1 MKKLF
6 TSALIACILIFTA
19 CVPPGKIK
27 PGADP
32 IVVNAE
38 QFRIEATKTI
48 DAFIQWA
55 DRNHGLGPDVK
66 AARDL
71 AAKSGPVYIRELREV
86 TRAYKGAR
94 TPENAATVEARI
106 AALRQLL
113 ELVRQHATPK

>member
-6 TSALIACILIFTA
+6 TSTLMACILILTA
-19 CVPPGKIK
+19 CVPAGKIR
-27 PGADP
+27 PGSDP

-38 QFRIEATKTI
+38 QFRIEATKTL
-48 DAFIQWA
+48 DAFIQFC
-55 DRNHGLGPDVK
+55 DRNPALGPDVK

-94 TPENAATVEARI
+94 TPANATAVESRI

-113 ELVRQHATPK
+113 DLVRQHATPK